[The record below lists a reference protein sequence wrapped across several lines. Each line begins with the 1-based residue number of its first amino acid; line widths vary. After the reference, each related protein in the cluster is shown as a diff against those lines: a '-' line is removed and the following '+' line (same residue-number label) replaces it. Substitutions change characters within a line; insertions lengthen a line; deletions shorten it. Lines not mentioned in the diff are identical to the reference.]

1 MNELTEPHAIAEP
14 LYELAHALNDCGLA
28 WCYWKSRHRLNTA
41 LSGRSDLDLLVIQAD
56 HALLQR
62 TLLECGFKPFPSA
75 QFRDDPCVT
84 SFLGFDEASGRL
96 LHVHVHFFP
105 VMGHSLLKNYR
116 LPWTRSILS
125 RAVMHP
131 TLPIRM
137 LDPATEALLLLLR
150 RSLDVSK
157 ADPVALHNWREK
169 TARLT
174 AAQQALR
181 RDVDRTTMHA
191 RAVEFLGED
200 LAKPLTAEFF
210 MPARPVPAALRR
222 RIRRTLAPW
231 RRYNAAEALVRAGV
245 RAAAL
250 AWDTIN
256 RRFLHAPRPMRRR
269 PFAGGLVIAMLGV
282 DGSGKTT
289 LTRTIRTWLGAEMDV
304 MPIYFGTGGGR
315 PSLILA
321 PLKVMVP
328 LASRLLR
335 RKPAGASHGQ
345 VSDRAP
351 GPVYACLLALWAT
364 VLAIEKRRKLTAAH
378 RGAARGAVVV
388 ADRYPQD
395 QLPSFNDGPL
405 LPRLRA
411 APDWLRRFEARS
423 YALARRLPPDLVI
436 RLDATPDVLARREPD
451 MDRAVLL
458 ARTEAVKQLVFPNV
472 PLVAI
477 DATAPLDDVIRR
489 AKREI
494 WRRL

>member
-1 MNELTEPHAIAEP
+1 MNEISEPHAIAEP
-14 LYELAHALNDCGLA
+14 LYELVQALNECGVA
-28 WCYWKSRHRLNTA
+28 WCYWKSRRHLNAA
-41 LSGRSDLDLLVIQAD
+41 LSGRSDLDLLAIQAD

-62 TLLECGFKPFPSA
+62 TLMECGFKLFPSA
-75 QFRDDPCVT
+75 HFRDDPGVA

-96 LHVHVHFFP
+96 LHVHVHFVI
-105 VMGHSLLKNYR
+105 VMGHALLKNYR
-116 LPWTRSILS
+116 LPWARSILS
-125 RAVMHP
+125 RAVPHP

-137 LDPATEALLLLLR
+137 PDPATEALLLLLR

-169 TARLT
+169 TARLA
-174 AAQQALR
+174 AAQEALR
-181 RDVDRTTMHA
+181 RDVDRAALHA
-191 RAVEFLGED
+191 RAIELLGED
-200 LAKPLTAEFF
+200 LAEPVTAEFF
-210 MPARPVPAALRR
+210 APARPVPAALGRK
-222 RIRRTLAPW
+222 IRRTLAPW
-231 RRYNAAEALVRAGV
+231 RRYNAAEALLRASG

-250 AWDTIN
+250 AWDTVN
-256 RRFLHAPRPMRRR
+256 TRFLHAPRPMRRR

-289 LTRTIRTWLGAEMDV
+289 LTRTIRTWLVTEMDV

-328 LASRLLR
+328 LARKLMR

-345 VSDRAP
+345 VSDLPP
-351 GPVYACLLALWAT
+351 GPVYGCLLALWAT
-364 VLAIEKRRKLTAAH
+364 ALAIEKRRKLTAAY

-388 ADRYPQD
+388 ADRFPQD

-411 APDWLRRFEARS
+411 VPAWLRRFEARS

-436 RLDATPDVLARREPD
+436 RLDATLDVLGRREPD
-451 MDRAVLL
+451 MDRAVLV
-458 ARTEAVKQLVFPNV
+458 ARTEAVTQLVFPDV

-477 DATAPLDDVIRR
+477 DATAPLDEVVRR

>member
-1 MNELTEPHAIAEP
+1 MNQITELHPIADP
-14 LYELAHALNDCGLA
+14 LAELAHALNDCGVA
-28 WCYWKSRHRLNTA
+28 WCYWKSRHRLNAA
-41 LSGRSDLDLLVIQAD
+41 LSGRSDLDLLVAQQD
-56 HALLQR
+56 QALLQR
-62 TLLECGFKPFPSA
+62 TLGECGFKLFPSA
-75 QFRDDPCVT
+75 QLRDDPCFT

-105 VMGHSLLKNYR
+105 VMGHALSKNYR

-125 RAVMHP
+125 RAMVHP
-131 TLPIRM
+131 TLPIRL
-137 LDPATEALLLLLR
+137 LDPPTEALLLLLR
-150 RSLDVSK
+150 RCLDVSIT
-157 ADPVALHNWREK
+157 DPVALHNWRDK
-169 TARLT
+169 TARLA
-174 AAQQALR
+174 AAQDALR
-181 RDVDRTTMHA
+181 RDLDRNELHA
-191 RAVEFLGED
+191 RATEFLGEN
-200 LAKPLTAEFF
+200 LAVAITAECLA
-210 MPARPVPAALRR
+210 PARRIPVKLRWQ
-222 RIRRTLAPW
+222 IRRALAPW
-231 RRYNAAEALVRAGV
+231 RRYNAGEALFRAGI
-245 RAAAL
+245 RAAGL

-256 RRFLHAPRPMRRR
+256 RRFLQAPRPMRRR

-321 PLKVMVP
+321 PLKMMVP
-328 LASRLLR
+328 LAQALMR

-351 GPVYACLLALWAT
+351 GSAYAGLLALWAT

-411 APDWLRRFEARS
+411 VPAWLRRFEARS

-451 MDRAVLL
+451 MDRTVLT
-458 ARTEAVKQLVFPNV
+458 ARTEAVKQLAFPGV
-472 PLVAI
+472 PLIAI
-477 DATAPLDDVIRR
+477 DATLPLDEVIRR

>member
-1 MNELTEPHAIAEP
+1 MNEITELHAIADP
-14 LYELAHALNDCGLA
+14 LYDLLHALNDCGVA
-28 WCYWKSRHRLNTA
+28 WCYWKSRDRLNAA
-41 LSGRSDLDLLVIQAD
+41 LSGRSDLDLLVAQQD

-62 TLLECGFKPFPSA
+62 TLGETGFKLFPA
-75 QFRDDPCVT
+75 AHLRDDPCVT
-84 SFLGFDEASGRL
+84 SFLGFDEVSGRL

-105 VMGHSLLKNYR
+105 VMGHALSKNYR
-116 LPWTRSILS
+116 LPWTKSILS

-131 TLPIRM
+131 TLPVRI
-137 LDPATEALLLLLR
+137 LDPSTEALLLLLR
-150 RSLDVSK
+150 RGLDVSMT
-157 ADPVALHNWREK
+157 DPVALHNWRDK
-169 TARLT
+169 TARLAT
-174 AAQQALR
+174 AQDALR
-181 RDVDRTTMHA
+181 RDLDRIDLHA
-191 RAVEFLGED
+191 RAAELLGED
-200 LAKPLTAEFF
+200 LAGAITAECFA
-210 MPARPVPAALRR
+210 PARSIPDKLRR
-222 RIRRTLAPW
+222 QIRRALVPW
-231 RRYNAAEALVRAGV
+231 RRYNAGEALFRAGV
-245 RAAAL
+245 RAAGL

-256 RRFLHAPRPMRRR
+256 RRFLHTPRPMRRR
-269 PFAGGLVIAMLGV
+269 PFGGGLVIAMLGV

-289 LTRTIRTWLGAEMDV
+289 LTRTIRAWLGAEMDV

-321 PLKVMVP
+321 PLKLMVP
-328 LASRLLR
+328 LAQALTR

-351 GPVYACLLALWAT
+351 SPAYACLLALWAT
-364 VLAIEKRRKLTAAH
+364 VLAVEKRRKLNAVH

-395 QLPSFNDGPL
+395 QLPAFNDGPL

-411 APDWLRRFEARS
+411 VPAWLRRFEARS

-451 MDRAVLL
+451 MDRAVLIS
-458 ARTEAVKQLVFPNV
+458 RTEAVKQLAFPGV
-472 PLVAI
+472 PLIAI
-477 DATAPLDDVIRR
+477 DATLPLDEVVRR

>member
-1 MNELTEPHAIAEP
+1 MTEPLAIAEP
-14 LYELAHALNDCGLA
+14 LYKLVNALNDCGVA
-28 WCYWKSRHRLNTA
+28 CCYWKSRHHLSAA
-41 LSGRSDLDLLVIQAD
+41 LSGTSDLDLLVIQAD
-56 HALLQR
+56 HALLQQ
-62 TLLECGFKPFPSA
+62 TLVNCGFKLFPSA
-75 QFRDDPCVT
+75 HFRDDPCVT

-96 LHVHVHFFP
+96 LHVHVHSFI
-105 VMGHSLLKNYR
+105 VMGHALLKNYR

-125 RAVMHP
+125 RAILHP
-131 TLPIRM
+131 TLPIRI

-150 RSLDVSK
+150 RSLDASK
-157 ADPVALHNWREK
+157 ADPVALHNWHEK
-169 TARLT
+169 TARLA
-174 AAQQALR
+174 AAQEALR
-181 RDVDRTTMHA
+181 RDVDRTALHA

-200 LAKPLTAEFF
+200 LAEPITAEFF
-210 MPARPVPAALRR
+210 TPGRPVPAVLRR
-222 RIRRTLAPW
+222 KIRRTLAPW
-231 RRYNAAEALVRAGV
+231 RRYNAAEAMVRGSG

-256 RRFLHAPRPMRRR
+256 KRFLHAPRPMCRR

-289 LTRTIRTWLGAEMDV
+289 LTRTVRAWLGAEMDV

-321 PLKVMVP
+321 PLKLMVP
-328 LASRLLR
+328 LVRTLMR

-345 VSDRAP
+345 ISGRAP

-395 QLPSFNDGPL
+395 QLLSFNDGPL

-411 APDWLRRFEARS
+411 VPAWLRRFEARS

-451 MDRAVLL
+451 MDRAVLV
-458 ARTEAVKQLVFPNV
+458 ARTQAVKQLEFLDV

-477 DATAPLDDVIRR
+477 DATAPLDEVVRR

>member
-1 MNELTEPHAIAEP
+1 MNEITEPHVIAEP
-14 LYELAHALNDCGLA
+14 LYELVHALNDSGVE
-28 WCYWKSRHRLNTA
+28 WCYWKSRRHLNAA
-41 LSGRSDLDLLVIQAD
+41 LSGGSDLDLLVIPAD

-62 TLLECGFKPFPSA
+62 TLVECGFKLFPSA
-75 QFRDDPCVT
+75 HFRDDPCVT

-96 LHVHVHFFP
+96 LHVHVHF
-105 VMGHSLLKNYR
+105 VIVIGHALLKNYR
-116 LPWTRSILS
+116 LPWARSILS
-125 RAVMHP
+125 RAVLHP

-169 TARLT
+169 TARL
-174 AAQQALR
+174 AAAHEALR
-181 RDVDRTTMHA
+181 NDVDRIALHA
-191 RAVEFLGED
+191 RAIEFLGED
-200 LAKPLTAEFF
+200 LAEPITAEFF
-210 MPARPVPAALRR
+210 VRARPVPAALRR
-222 RIRRTLAPW
+222 KIRRTLAPW
-231 RRYNAAEALVRAGV
+231 RRYNAAEALFRGSA

-289 LTRTIRTWLGAEMDV
+289 LTRTVRTWLGAEMDV

-328 LASRLLR
+328 LARKLMR
-335 RKPAGASHGQ
+335 RKPTGASHGQ
-345 VSDRAP
+345 VSDRPP

-364 VLAIEKRRKLTAAH
+364 VLAMEKRHKLIAAY

-395 QLPSFNDGPL
+395 QLLSFNDGPL

-411 APDWLRRFEARS
+411 VPAWLRRFEARS
-423 YALARRLPPDLVI
+423 YALARRLPPGLVI
-436 RLDATPDVLARREPD
+436 RLDATPDVLSGREPD
-451 MDRAVLL
+451 MDRAVLIT
-458 ARTEAVKQLVFPNV
+458 RTEAVKQLVFPDV

-477 DATAPLDDVIRR
+477 DATAPLDEVVRC